1 MKSPIRKTGTSKPRM
16 TEERFNQAK
25 GLFKHGLS
33 AGMVADLA
41 GMHHST
47 ACRIRRCSSFAE
59 YQASNRAK
67 ATRQQELEDT
77 RNGVTTFTSDIPT
90 SSIPLTVNSGN
101 AVDTGTTTKTGVEFI
116 RAVEDAVNI
125 KTPEPEFTGN
135 IYIAGESF
143 WTFHHAASAFNVSY
157 GTIKKLVEVNK
168 ITCNKVGHRYFI
180 PVSSLRDYLTS
191 TD

>member
-1 MKSPIRKTGTSKPRM
+1 MKSPISKTGTKKPRM

-67 ATRQQELEDT
+67 ATRRQELEDT
-77 RNGVTTFTSDIPT
+77 RDGVTTFTSDIPT
-90 SSIPLTVNSGN
+90 SSIPLPANSGN
-101 AVDTGTTTKTGVEFI
+101 AVDTGTTTDRYPPGAKKTG
-116 RAVEDAVNI
+116 AVDI